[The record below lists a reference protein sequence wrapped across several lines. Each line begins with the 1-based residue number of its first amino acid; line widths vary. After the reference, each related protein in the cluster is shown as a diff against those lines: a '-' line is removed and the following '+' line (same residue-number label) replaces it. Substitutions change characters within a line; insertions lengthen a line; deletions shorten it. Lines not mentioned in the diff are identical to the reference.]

1 MTDYSVYCP
10 HGPHRFR
17 IGMTGDLADLRLV
30 YKDLYDVQGYRT
42 GAGNPAWLRTHT
54 PATGTAPVL
63 QQLLDAGISVVG
75 RVQTDELAYSLN
87 GQNCHYGTPV
97 NPKTPTRIPGGSSSG
112 CAVAV
117 ASGDADV
124 GLGTDTGGSIR
135 VPACYNGLYGIRPT
149 HGRLSLA
156 HVVPLAPCFDT
167 AGWLCRDAYSL
178 ARVGQILFQ
187 EAPAVL
193 PEYSSFLWAEALFA
207 MLPDAI
213 QPRLD
218 HIRHTLSDHG
228 HSVMAAVLSPERL
241 TGLGSAFRIL
251 QGREIARTHQMW
263 VADHLNDL
271 GSDIAERFR
280 WALQLTAAEESDAAW
295 VQSQWCEAISALL
308 DGRFLLIPTIPA
320 GAPLLTASGLELAA
334 FRERLMGLTAL
345 AGLAGL
351 PQIQLPVLELE
362 GVPLGLSLVGA
373 RGTDMQLLAMT
384 CFLSEVLVHG

>member
-1 MTDYSVYCP
+1 
-10 HGPHRFR
+10 
-17 IGMTGDLADLRLV
+17 MTGDLADLRLV

-42 GAGNPAWLRTHT
+42 GAGNPAWLRTHA

-63 QQLLDAGISVVG
+63 QQLLDAGISVAG

-149 HGRLSLA
+149 HGRLSLT

-167 AGWLCRDAYSL
+167 AGWLCRDASTL
-178 ARVGQILFQ
+178 IRVGQILFQ

-193 PEYSSFLWAEALFA
+193 PEYVSFLWAEALFA
-207 MLPDAI
+207 MLPDTL
-213 QPRLD
+213 QPQLD
-218 HIRHTLSDHG
+218 YILHTLVEHG
-228 HSVMAAVLSPERL
+228 HAVMTADLPPERL
-241 TGLGSAFRIL
+241 TGLGSAFRIV
-251 QGREIARTHQMW
+251 QGRDIARTHQVW
-263 VADHLNDL
+263 VADHLDDF
-271 GSDIAERFR
+271 GSDIADRFR
-280 WALQLTAAEESDAAW
+280 WALQLTAAEEWDAVR
-295 VQSQWCEAISALL
+295 VQDLWYAEISVLL
-308 DGRFLLIPTIPA
+308 DGHFLLIPTIPA
-320 GAPLLTASGLELAA
+320 AAPLLTASGPELAA

-351 PQIQLPVLELE
+351 PQVQLPVLELD
-362 GVPLGLSLVGA
+362 GVPLGMSLVGA
-373 RGTDMQLLAMT
+373 RGTDMQLLALA
-384 CFLSEVLVHG
+384 CFLGEVLVHG